1 MTIFF
6 INFHAIYMF
15 FRAVVGWAGD
25 KSKGKQN
32 SYDFAVDLANHFK
45 YQHTDWICNLP
56 PTKDQMAKQKAE
68 WVKKNPKPA
77 EGDADKKNAEKT
89 AEKNK
94 LKDSGKLFFTLTLF
108 FFSNFF
114 LVQK

>member
-1 MTIFF
+1 
-6 INFHAIYMF
+6 MF
-15 FRAVVGWAGD
+15 FRAVVNWAGD

-56 PTKDQMAKQKAE
+56 PTKDQIAKQMAE

-94 LKDSGKLFFTLTLF
+94 SKDSGKLFFTLTLF
-108 FFSNFF
+108 FFLTFF
-114 LVQK
+114 WYRNRC

>member
-1 MTIFF
+1 M
-6 INFHAIYMF
+6 
-15 FRAVVGWAGD
+15 
-25 KSKGKQN
+25 
-32 SYDFAVDLANHFK
+32 
-45 YQHTDWICNLP
+45 
-56 PTKDQMAKQKAE
+56 
-68 WVKKNPKPA
+68 KNPKPV

-94 LKDSGKLFFTLTLF
+94 SKDSGKLFFTLTLF